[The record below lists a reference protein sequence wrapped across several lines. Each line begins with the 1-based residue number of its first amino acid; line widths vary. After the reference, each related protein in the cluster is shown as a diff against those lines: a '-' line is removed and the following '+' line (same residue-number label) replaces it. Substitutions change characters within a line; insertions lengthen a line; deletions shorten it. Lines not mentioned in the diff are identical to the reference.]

1 MAMLYTHTR
10 HWHCEPGLGRPR
22 MCTRPA
28 PARALLALWAQ
39 PRWPLRFRDRGG
51 AVLNETGS
59 KPQSLLGHNCRSFRV
74 TACGLMGISRCAATP
89 HLPRKQPGFHQSQTR
104 QTVGIYVEHHSSAEG
119 VHNIMQRRLVRD
131 HVASYVR
138 RRTVWL
144 REAPHNQCDEKESD
158 ERGRVCESVARLHSG
173 ANCEQVK

>member
-1 MAMLYTHTR
+1 
-10 HWHCEPGLGRPR
+10 
-22 MCTRPA
+22 
-28 PARALLALWAQ
+28 
-39 PRWPLRFRDRGG
+39 
-51 AVLNETGS
+51 
-59 KPQSLLGHNCRSFRV
+59 
-74 TACGLMGISRCAATP
+74 MGISRCAATP